1 MTQDV
6 GQRLKLYQGLLLL
19 LLLLLPNMIM
29 SALTL
34 ASLPKLLLALQPRRQ
49 LSLLA

>member
-1 MTQDV
+1 MQQVPGMAQDV
-6 GQRLKLYQGLLLL
+6 GQRPKLYQGLLLS
-19 LLLLLPNMIM
+19 NMIM

-34 ASLPKLLLALQPRRQ
+34 TSLPKLLLALQPRQQ